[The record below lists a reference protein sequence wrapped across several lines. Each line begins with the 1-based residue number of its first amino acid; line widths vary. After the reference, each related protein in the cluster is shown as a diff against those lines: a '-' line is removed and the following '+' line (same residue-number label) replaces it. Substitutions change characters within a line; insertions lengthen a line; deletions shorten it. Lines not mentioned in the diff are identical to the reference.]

1 MAAEICSAPLAVDC
15 DIILRVMRLPTIGAV
30 RAVLLACAIV
40 APGVAFAA
48 TCNVPAR
55 PLLVS
60 ATNLSFGNYN
70 AASGTATTSNMTV
83 TVSCQN
89 GGDTLPAF
97 VASLS
102 KGGAP
107 SYNPRQMSLGANKL
121 NYNIYNQA
129 AFTTIWGDGTGGTLT
144 RSYGGGGNAAAG
156 TGFGRITTGQY
167 VAAGLYT
174 DTITVTITY

>member
-1 MAAEICSAPLAVDC
+1 M
-15 DIILRVMRLPTIGAV
+15 RVMRFPTIGAL
-30 RAVLLACAIV
+30 RATLLSCAIV

-55 PLLVS
+55 PVQVS

-70 AASGTATTSNMTV
+70 AASGAQTTANMTV
-83 TVSCQN
+83 TVRCGN
-89 GGDTLPAF
+89 AGDSLPAL

-102 KGGAP
+102 KGG
-107 SYNPRQMSLGANKL
+107 SSTYSPRRMSLSTNTL

-129 AFTTIWGDGTGGTLT
+129 GFTTIWGDGTGGTLT
-144 RSYGGGGNAAAG
+144 RNYGGGANVATA
-156 TGFGRITTGQY
+156 TGFGMIPVGQY
-167 VAAGLYT
+167 VAPGLYT

>member
-1 MAAEICSAPLAVDC
+1 MRAEISGALAVVAYGM
-15 DIILRVMRLPTIGAV
+15 ITGVKPFLSSSVLRTF
-30 RAVLLACAIV
+30 VLLWV
-40 APGVAFAA
+40 AAAPSSALAA

-55 PLLVS
+55 PILVA
-60 ATNLSFGNYN
+60 ATNLNFGNYN
-70 AASGTATTSNMTV
+70 ASSGTATTANMTV

-107 SYNPRQMSLGANKL
+107 TYNPRQMSLAANKL
-121 NYNIYNQA
+121 NYNIFNQA

-144 RSYGGGGNAAAG
+144 RSYGGGGNSAAG
-156 TGFGRITTGQY
+156 TGFGQITTGQY
-167 VAAGLYT
+167 VTPGSYT